1 MKVKVRVSQGRLV
14 NKVFTVDTNKFKQS
28 LQTETSDTE
37 HTLSNTEHPLSD
49 QSQEF
54 TSFVYRLFMKK
65 GNFGKQLWDEWLAST
80 SPLSHH
86 CPAAT
91 IVRI

>member
-14 NKVFTVDTNKFKQS
+14 NRVFTVDPNRFEKV
-28 LQTETSDTE
+28 
-37 HTLSNTEHPLSD
+37 TLSRLKDQTISDTEHPLSD

>member
-1 MKVKVRVSQGRLV
+1 MKVKVRVTHGRLV
-14 NKVFTVDTNKFKQS
+14 NRVFTVDTNKFERVTLNRLSEQII
-28 LQTETSDTE
+28 SDTE
-37 HTLSNTEHPLSD
+37 HSLSD
-49 QSQEF
+49 SSQEF
-54 TSFVYRLFMKK
+54 INFVYRLFMKK